1 MMIPEDTGKEHR
13 RSWRDKLRVSDSDM
27 HDEEGQAGL
36 FTEAKR
42 KAYEDARTYK
52 TMKNR
57 ISLDSPE
64 LQAPVHL
71 CRKSGG
77 TYTDHYLV
85 VGERVV
91 KSKFCFI
98 AVKLMDFAILIITG
112 KLSGNSVL

>member
-42 KAYEDARTYK
+42 KAYGNARTYK

-77 TYTDHYLV
+77 TYTDH
-85 VGERVV
+85 
-91 KSKFCFI
+91 
-98 AVKLMDFAILIITG
+98 
-112 KLSGNSVL
+112 

>member
-1 MMIPEDTGKEHR
+1 MVIPEDTGKEHR

-42 KAYEDARTYK
+42 KAYGNTRTYK

-77 TYTDHYLV
+77 RIRIIIWLSAS
-85 VGERVV
+85 GLR
-91 KSKFCFI
+91 KSNS
-98 AVKLMDFAILIITG
+98 A
-112 KLSGNSVL
+112 LSP

>member
-27 HDEEGQAGL
+27 HDEE
-36 FTEAKR
+36 
-42 KAYEDARTYK
+42 
-52 TMKNR
+52 
-57 ISLDSPE
+57 
-64 LQAPVHL
+64 
-71 CRKSGG
+71 G